1 MFLLI
6 VGYTQSPEQVA
17 VHTPAHAEWV
27 KKYIEEGV
35 FLFAGP

>member
-17 VHTPAHAEWV
+17 VHAPAHAEWV
-27 KKYIEEGV
+27 KQYIEEGV
-35 FLFAGP
+35 LSVRRP